1 MSTKND
7 IEKLFQ
13 DQLGDYQLKPSAE
26 SWVKLSKK
34 LRWKNFMRPRWNSF
48 NIAYLGG
55 TVLVTAIAVFSIANN
70 SNFIS
75 DQKTD
80 LELIDNNSGFEINNR
95 NSISPDD
102 KVLDNSN
109 STGKNTNSSTASQ
122 LSNIQKDKEQN
133 SDSEHGENIALSN
146 QANSGEENIL
156 EETENQNTATMM
168 QMPPRAFFTSSIKEG
183 CAPFQIEFINLST
196 EASTYSWSF
205 GDGGIS
211 TETNPGY
218 IFDEPGEYFVSLTA
232 KNSND
237 EISIH
242 RELIKVNSV
251 PDIQFSID
259 KTASNTNEY
268 PVYFYN
274 YTKGAETYSWNFGDG
289 NVSKATDP
297 MHIYSTSGEYNV
309 ELIATSAE
317 GCKDSLVLKNILQN
331 DISVVKIP
339 NAFCPNPSG
348 PNGGYYS
355 NGENNN
361 EVFHPYLEE
370 IPVEYKLRVFN
381 RKGNLLF
388 ESNDINIGW
397 DGYYMQKLQPRGVYI
412 YKLRVKFENG
422 ESIVKMG
429 DVTLFMK

>member
-1 MSTKND
+1 
-7 IEKLFQ
+7 
-13 DQLGDYQLKPSAE
+13 
-26 SWVKLSKK
+26 
-34 LRWKNFMRPRWNSF
+34 
-48 NIAYLGG
+48 
-55 TVLVTAIAVFSIANN
+55 
-70 SNFIS
+70 
-75 DQKTD
+75 
-80 LELIDNNSGFEINNR
+80 
-95 NSISPDD
+95 
-102 KVLDNSN
+102 
-109 STGKNTNSSTASQ
+109 
-122 LSNIQKDKEQN
+122 
-133 SDSEHGENIALSN
+133 
-146 QANSGEENIL
+146 
-156 EETENQNTATMM
+156 MM
-168 QMPPRAFFTSSIKEG
+168 QIPPRAFFTSSIHEG
-183 CAPFQIEFINLST
+183 CAPLQIEFANLST
-196 EASTYSWSF
+196 EANAYSWSF
-205 GDGGIS
+205 GDGGTS

-242 RELIKVNSV
+242 RELINVNSV

-259 KTASNTNEY
+259 KTASNINES

-289 NVSKATDP
+289 NVSEATDP

-317 GCKDSLVLKNILQN
+317 GCKDSLVLKNVLQN
-331 DISVVKIP
+331 EISVVKLP

-370 IPVEYKLRVFN
+370 IPLEYKLRVFN